1 MIVWKLIILGIYL
14 ERSKWCIYFQ

>member
-14 ERSKWCIYFQ
+14 ERSKWCIYF